1 MSLGLK
7 TRIVLIASGAMT
19 LALGAI
25 TAVSG
30 HTFHEEYKAA
40 LQSRSLAI
48 ATSLEVQL
56 QRVLQLGLDLEDLI
70 GFEEQCQ
77 EAVRAYEGIEH
88 AMVIGRDDTILF
100 HSEAGRRGQRVEDP
114 GMLDALRSPR
124 PTTVAFSS
132 GGRAAYGAVAPILDV
147 RGERQA
153 SVVVV
158 FPASVVAAKARQMVI
173 SDLGAALLFVAL
185 GMIALVAAL
194 SAMVTH
200 PLAKLIDRLNE
211 MRHGTDLSRRLA
223 VPATGDIGRLAG
235 AFNGLL
241 EELQSTTVS
250 KEELE
255 KAMAVLREAE
265 ERYRRLVITSP
276 SAILV
281 DRGDGLVFVNSS
293 ALALLGAAREEQLHG
308 RPMLDLVHPDS
319 RGLVEEHL
327 QALRTGAQTFRA
339 RDVKLVR
346 LDGAL
351 LDVELTG
358 IAFAYDGAPA
368 AQLVVHDL
376 TERKAM
382 QAQLVAA
389 GRLASLGA
397 LARGVAHEISNP
409 LSYVISGLDQV
420 ATDLV
425 ELSSTVP
432 DGRLSETM
440 AALAD
445 ARHGANQ
452 VRYIVNDLQV
462 FARDRD
468 RLEPVEIHRA
478 LDLAIKMASSHIR
491 YRARVVK
498 DYAAVPRVLANEA
511 RLGQVFLNLLV
522 NAGQALPE
530 GRLEDNEVRVVTR
543 LDQAGRAVVE
553 VQDTGCGIPAEIRDR
568 IFDPFFT
575 TKQVGAGTGLG
586 LFISHGIVKAMGGE
600 IAIESEVGRG
610 TKVRVVIP
618 VAGAVPVVHG
628 S

>member
-30 HTFHEEYKAA
+30 HTFHQEYKAA

-56 QRVLQLGLDLEDLI
+56 QRVLQLGLALEELI

-77 EAVRAYEGIEH
+77 EAVRSYEGIEH
-88 AMVIGRDDTILF
+88 AMVIGPNDTVLF
-100 HSEAGRRGQRVEDP
+100 HSEARRRGQRIEDP
-114 GMLDALRSPR
+114 GLLAALRSPEA
-124 PTTVAFSS
+124 TTVAFSS
-132 GGRAAYGAVAPILDV
+132 GGREAYGAVVPILDV
-147 RGERQA
+147 RGARQA

-158 FPASVVAAKARQMVI
+158 FPASVVAAKARQMAI
-173 SDLGAALLFVAL
+173 SDLGVALFFVAL

-194 SAMVTH
+194 SALVTH

-223 VPATGDIGRLAG
+223 VSATGDIGRLAG

-241 EELQSTTVS
+241 EELQRTTVS

-265 ERYRRLVITSP
+265 ERYRRLVVTSP
-276 SAILV
+276 SAIFV

-293 ALALLGAAREEQLHG
+293 ALALLGAAREDQLHG
-308 RPMLDLVHPDS
+308 RPMIDLVHPDS
-319 RGLVEEHL
+319 RAQVEEHL
-327 QALRTGAQTFRA
+327 HSLRSGAQTFRA

-346 LDGAL
+346 IDNAL
-351 LDVELTG
+351 LDVEVTG

-397 LARGVAHEISNP
+397 LARGVAHEINNP

-420 ATDLV
+420 ATDLS
-425 ELSSTVP
+425 ELSATVP
-432 DGRLSETM
+432 DERLAETM

-462 FARDRD
+462 FSRDRD

-478 LDLAIKMASSHIR
+478 LDLAVKMASSHIR
-491 YRARVVK
+491 YRARLVK
-498 DYAAVPRVLANEA
+498 DYSAVPRVMANEA
-511 RLGQVFLNLLV
+511 RLGQVFVNLLV

-530 GRLEDNEVRVVTR
+530 GHPEENEVRVVTR
-543 LDQAGRAVVE
+543 VDPAGRAVVE

-575 TKQVGAGTGLG
+575 TKQVGDGTGLG

-600 IAIESEVGRG
+600 ISIESEVGRG
-610 TKVRVVIP
+610 TRVRVAIP
-618 VAGAVPVVHG
+618 VAGAQLATVA
-628 S
+628 

>member
-1 MSLGLK
+1 MSLGIK
-7 TRIVLIASGAMT
+7 TRIVLVASGAMT

-30 HTFHEEYKAA
+30 RTFHEEYKAA

-56 QRVLQLGLDLEDLI
+56 QRVLQLGLALEELI

-88 AMVIGRDDTILF
+88 AMVIGRSDTVLF
-100 HSEAGRRGQRVEDP
+100 HSDARRRGQRIEDP
-114 GMLDALRSPR
+114 GLLAALRSQR
-124 PTTVAFSS
+124 PTTVAFVSD
-132 GGRAAYGAVAPILDV
+132 GRAAYGAVAPILDF
-147 RGERQA
+147 RGARQA

-158 FPASVVAAKARQMVI
+158 VPASVVAAKARQMAI
-173 SDLGAALLFVAL
+173 SDLGVALLFVAL

-194 SAMVTH
+194 SALVTH
-200 PLAKLIDRLNE
+200 PLAKLIHRLNE

-241 EELQSTTVS
+241 EELQRTTVS

-255 KAMAVLREAE
+255 RAMAVLREAE

-276 SAILV
+276 SAIFV

-293 ALALLGAAREEQLHG
+293 ALALLGAAREEHLHG
-308 RPMLDLVHPDS
+308 RRMLELVHPDS

-327 QALRTGAQTFRA
+327 HSLRSGAQTFRA

-397 LARGVAHEISNP
+397 LARGVAHEINNP

-420 ATDLV
+420 ATDLA
-425 ELSSTVP
+425 ELSATVP
-432 DGRLSETM
+432 DGRLEETM

-462 FARDRD
+462 FSRDRD
-468 RLEPVEIHRA
+468 RLEPVEIHRS
-478 LDLAIKMASSHIR
+478 LDLAVKMASSHIR
-491 YRARVVK
+491 YRARLVK
-498 DYAAVPRVLANEA
+498 DYAAAVPRVMANEA
-511 RLGQVFLNLLV
+511 RLGQVFVNLLV

-530 GRLEDNEVRVVTR
+530 GRPEENEVRVVTR
-543 LDQAGRAVVE
+543 VDEDGRAVVE

-610 TKVRVVIP
+610 TRVRVVIP
-618 VAGAVPVVHG
+618 VASAQVATVA
-628 S
+628 